1 MLSARERWRL
11 QAAVASLKEEE
22 EEEGERVSEGVREG
36 VRERGGGAL
45 RLLTRHGH
53 LQSSEEVS
61 E

>member
-1 MLSARERWRL
+1 M
-11 QAAVASLKEEE
+11 ASLKEEE

>member
-22 EEEGERVSEGVREG
+22 EEEGERVSEGVRE
-36 VRERGGGAL
+36 RGGGAL